1 MREKL
6 PAIQSETL
14 EDIEAQENKTSLYRI
29 YWRMLLRKSWLIV
42 MLTALATVAGA
53 IWSSLDPSNYTGN
66 FYLLVEPITSASK
79 LTNPTTIARTEGN
92 PRSDL
97 FSLDYPTNL
106 AFLQSPGMTY
116 RIAQDIQEQG
126 KTDKS
131 LPEVWSELRDGLS
144 VDRIQVGS
152 TSRQDTK
159 IFAVTYSGED
169 PEEVQSILEIAADTF
184 MAYSADDRQT
194 SIEAGVKFINQQIPT
209 LEKRLDQLKSRLQA
223 MQQKYNLLD
232 PTVKGQ
238 EILKEATNYTQQITN
253 LQIQLKAKRTLYN
266 LLNRQLQ
273 LSPQEALA
281 ASALSQDP
289 TRVSLIGQ
297 LQEAENQLASAT
309 ASFTD
314 NSPQVQ
320 DLKERRDNL
329 KQLLQE
335 KTQTILG
342 QNAVNP
348 VPNSSVLAYQDST
361 RMNLIGQLL
370 QTANEVEVLEEQ
382 QKGLQAAQSQ
392 AKQSAQI
399 YPAIINQYSELQR
412 QAQLTQQILDN
423 LLVQRET
430 LKVESSQD
438 LPWQLISKPQ
448 VPQDAE
454 GLPIGEPPSRVRK
467 IGMGLAGGLFSGLL
481 LALLL
486 EKRRNIFYQV
496 EDIPDI
502 LDLPLIGEI
511 PYCERLNQLE
521 ESSANDEDEDEAV
534 PEEPSTKELSNE
546 SSLVVLDGLSDPD
559 FADAFEMIQTDLS
572 LLYSDPPLRSIM
584 ISSSDPGDGQTTI
597 ALNLAIAAT
606 NAGQRVL
613 LVDTNWDQPQLH
625 QWLNLSNHKGLANL
639 LTDEIKPEEMIQAIP
654 NLENIDFLSAGTQ
667 APQRRPRLGST
678 QMESLIKDLEKQY
691 DLVIY
696 DVPHLTEGGD
706 LGLMAVNCDGIL
718 LVVSVQK
725 TPQSWVKRTVKKFK
739 ELNIPFLGVIAN
751 RPNPN

>member
-42 MLTALATVAGA
+42 ILTALTTIAGA
-53 IWSSLDPSNYTGN
+53 IWSSLDPSSYTGN

-79 LTNPTTIARTEGN
+79 LTNPTTIARTDGN
-92 PRSDL
+92 PRTDL

-131 LPEVWSELRDGLS
+131 LPEVWSELREGLS

-159 IFAVTYSGED
+159 IFSVTYSGEN

-194 SIEAGVKFINQQIPT
+194 SIEAGVNFIDQQIPT
-209 LEKRLDQLKSRLQA
+209 LEKRLDQLKSRLQG

-238 EILKEATNYTQQITN
+238 EILKQATDYTQQITN
-253 LQIQLKAKRTLYN
+253 LQIQLNAKRTLYN
-266 LLNRQLQ
+266 LLNQQLQ

-289 TRVSLIGQ
+289 TRTSLMGQ
-297 LQEAENQLASAT
+297 LQTAENELASVTAT
-309 ASFTD
+309 FTA

-329 KQLLQE
+329 KKLLQD
-335 KTQTILG
+335 KTQRILG

-348 VPNSSVLAYQDST
+348 LPNSSVLAYQDST
-361 RMNLIGQLL
+361 RMSLIGQLL

-382 QKGLQAAQSQ
+382 QRGLKAAQSQ
-392 AKQSAQI
+392 AKQSAKI

-467 IGMGLAGGLFSGLL
+467 IGMGMVGGLLAGLL

-521 ESSANDEDEDEAV
+521 GLPVDDEA
-534 PEEPSTKELSNE
+534 PKEELSEE
-546 SSLVVLDGLSDPD
+546 SPLVALDGLSDPD

-572 LLYSDPPLRSIM
+572 LLYSDPPLRSII
-584 ISSSDPGDGQTTI
+584 ISSSDPGDGQTTV

-613 LVDTNWDQPQLH
+613 LVDTNWDHPQLH

-639 LTDEIKPEEMIQAIP
+639 LTDGTKPEEMIQAIAT
-654 NLENIDFLSAGTQ
+654 LDRIDFLSAGTQ

-678 QMESLIKDLEKQY
+678 EMESLIKELEKQY

-696 DVPHLTEGGD
+696 DAPHLTDSGD

-718 LVVSVQK
+718 LVAAVKK
-725 TPQSWVKRTVKKFK
+725 TAQSWAKRMVKKFK
-739 ELNIPFLGVIAN
+739 GLNVPFLGVIAN
-751 RPNPN
+751 RPNPS